1 MIDKLYHT
9 ARLRPNWLVFT
20 LGLCLLSLATSAQ
33 QFPFLSKKKQER
45 RIAFIIGNSTYQNLP
60 ELHTPIN
67 DAKAIKARLQQ
78 LGFAVKMLA
87 DADSS
92 NVSLSLKS
100 IQDTL
105 QENDVVFFYFSGY
118 GINKNKTNYILPID
132 AQLNPLKNTISLK
145 GVKDNL
151 SSKKVKYCFMVLDA
165 NRELFDVERLGIHSG
180 FVQDSTSKNGNVLSV
195 FAAKEGNLSNEQQDF
210 QNSTFS
216 ASLIRYLGKVNT
228 GIRTV
233 LDSTINDVSSKTT
246 GLQTPVKYDE
256 LSRDIQLI
264 NASRPARVGLKILVG
279 STAIAT
285 GLVAFVLNN
294 NYQNK
299 KILADNYAAT
309 SYDKKTLYFKTYNDY
324 ITWQKAYDD
333 AIQTRKTTLILVNT
347 LIATSA
353 LSVLYEG
360 YLLFI
365 RSPEAINKK
374 LQNKGLSFSPAQR
387 SLGIALRYTF

>member
-1 MIDKLYHT
+1 MIDKLYRT
-9 ARLRPNWLVFT
+9 ARLRPHWLVFT
-20 LGLCLLSLATSAQ
+20 LGLCLLSLTTSAQ

-45 RIAFIIGNSTYQNLP
+45 RIAFIIGNNTYQNLP

-92 NVSLSLKS
+92 NLSLSLKS

-132 AQLNPLKNTISLK
+132 AELNPLKNTILLK
-145 GVKDNL
+145 GIKDSL

-180 FVQDSTSKNGNVLSV
+180 FVQDTSTSKSSNVLSV

-216 ASLIRYLGKVNT
+216 ASLIKYLGKVNT

-256 LSRDIQLI
+256 IGKDIQLI
-264 NASRPARVGLKILVG
+264 QASRPARTSLKILVG
-279 STAIAT
+279 SVAITT
-285 GLVAFVLNN
+285 GLTAFVLNN

-299 KILADNYAAT
+299 KEVADGYYT
-309 SYDKKTLYFKTYNDY
+309 SFYNPYGKFQTFDDY
-324 ITWQKAYDD
+324 TIWQKAYND
-333 AIQTRKTTLILVNT
+333 ALQARKKTLVNT

-353 LSVLYEG
+353 LAILYES
-360 YLLFI
+360 YLLFF
-365 RSPEAINKK
+365 RSPQAVRKK
-374 LQNKGLSFSPAQR
+374 LQDKGLSFSPAQQ
-387 SLGIALRYTF
+387 SLGMALRYTF